1 MPGRAIPRTCLMVA
15 CLAGATVSAMPPAS
29 GADVMRGYRS
39 PVDVAVSTDER
50 WLLTANARAGT
61 VSLFDRNTGTVVDER
76 LVGARPSAVA
86 AVGSD
91 AGGFLVSTLESGE
104 IVTVDVVD
112 RRLVERGRV
121 RVGFE
126 PAGVAAGPGGR
137 FAFATLS
144 AVGKLA
150 VVDLEDTRLT
160 TTIDVGGRPGSL
172 AVAPGGELVAV
183 ACGNPSEI
191 VLVDAASRRVRSRH
205 AFKGFNVGQVAF
217 APDARAVYFVF
228 AYDGGSH
235 PSPGNIRRGWVTGS
249 RVGRLL
255 LERKTVDG
263 DGSVEGTG
271 AGDRPRP
278 LEGLTLDV
286 PGRAVGDVFGIAVAD
301 DGGSLLVT
309 AGGTHELIRLSTEGL
324 PWTQI
329 SGTEVM
335 ERTLARDPRRFHRL
349 DLDGRPL
356 GIAVSRDGRTA
367 FVANALLDAV
377 QEIDTGRARGEAGT
391 AVVRA
396 ISVARSDATDEERLA
411 RRGEAIFH
419 DARRSLDQWY
429 SCHTC
434 HHEGGGNSVT
444 FDTLNDGS
452 VGTYKTVLPL
462 WGVARTGPWTWH
474 GWQTDLQT
482 SLRKSLVDSMQGPEP
497 TDDDVAALEAF
508 LRSLEPPPSPFREPD
523 GGLSPAA
530 SRGRV
535 VFASE
540 RAGCSACHAGDDF
553 TTPDIYDVGLG
564 RPADRYQGFNP
575 PSLRGLHRKTMF
587 LHNGRGKS
595 LRDLLVGPHAPDK
608 VSGLAPLS
616 DAELADLIAYL
627 ESL

>member
-1 MPGRAIPRTCLMVA
+1 MPRTFLVVA
-15 CLAGATVSAMPPAS
+15 CLAGATGSSMPPAS
-29 GADVMRGYRS
+29 GADATLGYRS
-39 PVDVAVSTDER
+39 PVDVAISTDER

-61 VSLFDRNTGTVVDER
+61 VSLVDLNTSVVVDETA
-76 LVGARPSAVA
+76 VGARPSAVD
-86 AVGSD
+86 AVASGS
-91 AGGFLVSTLESGE
+91 GGFLVSTRESGE
-104 IVTVDVVD
+104 IVMLDVVD
-112 RRLVERGRV
+112 GHLVERGRV

-126 PAGVAAGPGGR
+126 PAGVAAGPDGR

-150 VVDLEDTRLT
+150 VVDRAASRLT
-160 TTIDVGGRPGSL
+160 TTIDVGGRPGCL
-172 AVAPGGELVAV
+172 AVSPGGELVAV

-191 VLVDAASRRVRSRH
+191 VLVDAASHRVRSRH
-205 AFKGFNVGQVAF
+205 SFKGFNIGQLAF
-217 APDARAVYFVF
+217 APDTRAMYFVF

-255 LERKTVDG
+255 LDG
-263 DGSVEGTG
+263 DDVNGDGNVEGTG
-271 AGDRPRP
+271 VKDRPRP

-286 PGRAVGDVFGIAVAD
+286 PGRAVGDVFGIVVAE

-309 AGGTHELIRLSTEGL
+309 AGGTHELIRLSTDGL
-324 PWTQI
+324 PWSQI
-329 SGTEVM
+329 SGTEIM
-335 ERTLARDPRRFHRL
+335 DRTLARDPRRFRRL

-356 GIAVSRDGRTA
+356 GIAVSRDGSTA

-377 QEIDTGRARGEAGT
+377 QEIDTARPIEVAGT
-391 AVVRA
+391 AVVRT
-396 ISVARSDATDEERLA
+396 ISVAQGDATDAERLA

-434 HHEGGGNSVT
+434 HHEGGGNTIT

-474 GWQTDLQT
+474 GWQKDLQT

-497 TDDDVAALEAF
+497 TDDDIAALEAF

-535 VFASE
+535 LFASE
-540 RAGCSACHAGDDF
+540 RAGCIACHAGDDF
-553 TTPDIYDVGLG
+553 TTPEIYDVGLG
-564 RPADRYQGFNP
+564 RPADRYRGFNP

-587 LHNGRGKS
+587 LHNGRSKS
-595 LRDLLVGPHAPDK
+595 LRDLLAGPHAPDT

-616 DAELADLIAYL
+616 GAELADLIAYL